1 MAEDN
6 VLAGGIETL
15 YAMKESLLELEG
27 YKEKSLELAKEEE
40 QLERAILAKEK
51 AIEDEINEVTKKRK
65 DEIELSFEEQINKI
79 KTRIK
84 KVKNK
89 KDKLKDSKISK
100 RIEIE
105 TAELI
110 EERRQLK
117 EEMKSIFRIHHI
129 SRLHNNEFYYSI
141 FMPQGLRDLL
151 VIVITILICFLFLP
165 VGIYHFL
172 LPQKF
177 IWIVL
182 TYFITVIVFGGIYF
196 RINHVTKEK
205 NQAGAKKL
213 KDVRKRL
220 LQNARRIK
228 AIEKSIRKDKDES
241 VYGLDKY
248 NKEIAQLESEF
259 INITEEKKTALADF
273 EANTKL
279 IISKEIKERQKIEL
293 DELKRT
299 YDKVYEEQRN
309 AEEKVTKYSL
319 DISRNYE
326 SFVGKE
332 NMSIVKIERLIEIM
346 ETGEVKKISEA
357 IAVSGN
363 SDDLIDKQ

>member
-51 AIEDEINEVTKKRK
+51 AIEEEINEVTKKRK
-65 DEIELSFEEQINKI
+65 DEIELSFEEQMNKI

-117 EEMKSIFRIHHI
+117 EEMKSTFRIHHI
-129 SRLHNNEFYYSI
+129 SRLYNNEFYYSI
-141 FMPQGLRDLL
+141 FMPQGMRDLL
-151 VIVITILICFLFLP
+151 VIVIMILICFLILP
-165 VGIYHFL
+165 VGIYRLL

-182 TYFITVIVFGGIYF
+182 TYFITVIAFGGIYF

-220 LQNARRIK
+220 LQNTRKIK

-259 INITEEKKTALADF
+259 INITEEKKAALADF

-279 IISKEIKERQKIEL
+279 IISKEITERQKIEL

-346 ETGEVKKISEA
+346 ETGEVKKISDA